1 MVAVSQYKAIARRE
15 GKWWA
20 IEVDGVGWTQS
31 RRLDEAEPMARDLI
45 AAMKNIDV
53 EDVSVVVE
61 PHVSD
66 ELDELRA
73 RIVRLSKEA
82 EEATT
87 QAQAE
92 KRRLIREL
100 KAANLS
106 ARDIGRLAGV
116 SHQRVSQ
123 VTSGSPS

>member
-1 MVAVSQYKAIARRE
+1 VGQYKAIARRE
-15 GKWWA
+15 GKCWA
-20 IEVDGVGWTQS
+20 IEVQGVGWTQA
-31 RRLDEAEPMARDLI
+31 RRLDEAEHLARDLVAAVKNVDI
-45 AAMKNIDV
+45 ADV
-53 EDVSVVVE
+53 AVFVE

-73 RIVRLSKEA
+73 RAARLSRDA
-82 EEATT
+82 EEAAA

-123 VTSGSPS
+123 LTSGTPT

>member
-1 MVAVSQYKAIARRE
+1 MSQYKAVAHRE

-20 IEVDGVGWTQS
+20 IEVDGVGWTQA
-31 RRLDEAEPMARDLI
+31 RRLDEAEHMARGLV
-45 AAMKNIDV
+45 AATRNVDV
-53 EDVSVVVE
+53 DSVSVVVE
-61 PHVSD
+61 PHVND
-66 ELDELRA
+66 ELDQLRA
-73 RIVRLSKEA
+73 RTVRLSHQA
-82 EEATT
+82 EESTA

-123 VTSGSPS
+123 VMSEPHN